1 MRRLVT
7 PGFLLRAEGAAML
20 ALVLGAYASTG
31 QTWLLFIALVL
42 LPDLAM
48 LGYLANVRVR
58 STLYNLAHNYLLP
71 VMLAIVAWLSDS
83 HIGITLALIW
93 IAHIAVDRIVG
104 YGLKY
109 PTGFRDTHLQRV

>member
-48 LGYLANVRVR
+48 LGYLANVRVG

-71 VMLAIVAWLSDS
+71 VTLASVAWLSDAHLGS
-83 HIGITLALIW
+83 TLALIW